1 MFSKLNSSRWMITIA
16 VIILAMA
23 IYNAF
28 DDSHEMDEHRS
39 FFIEVRDF
47 MERGGRNTAE
57 MGYRTC
63 VIQNIHSEHIG
74 DIPLRDCCMEYYP
87 EDSTCGVP
95 NEK

>member
-1 MFSKLNSSRWMITIA
+1 MITIA

-28 DDSHEMDEHRS
+28 DDQHEMDEHRS
-39 FFIEVRDF
+39 FFIEVREF

-63 VIQNIHSEHIG
+63 MIQNIHSEHIG
-74 DIPLRDCCMEYYP
+74 IPLRDCCAEYYS
-87 EDSTCGVP
+87 DADNCD
-95 NEK
+95 EK